1 MNQKNL
7 LIAIATLIVAIFAFA
22 QVYIIFTVTTI
33 NDRINSLDQRLTH
46 LETRFDKRFTELEPR
61 FDKRFT
67 AIDQRF
73 TDLETRM
80 DQRFTDLETRF
91 DKRFNLIE
99 TRLDAL
105 NQNYID
111 HLAHH
116 IDK

>member
-1 MNQKNL
+1 MNQKTL

-22 QVYIIFTVTTI
+22 QVYIILTVTTI
-33 NDRINSLDQRLTH
+33 NDRINSVDQWLTH
-46 LETRFDKRFTELEPR
+46 LETRFDKRFTE
-61 FDKRFT
+61 
-67 AIDQRF
+67 
-73 TDLETRM
+73 
-80 DQRFTDLETRF
+80 LETRF

-116 IDK
+116 IEK

>member
-1 MNQKNL
+1 MNQKTL

-33 NDRINSLDQRLTH
+33 NDRINSVDQRLTH
-46 LETRFDKRFTELEPR
+46 LETRFDKRFTELE
-61 FDKRFT
+61 
-67 AIDQRF
+67 
-73 TDLETRM
+73 
-80 DQRFTDLETRF
+80 TRF
-91 DKRFNLIE
+91 DKRFNFIE

-116 IDK
+116 IKK

>member
-1 MNQKNL
+1 MNQKTL

-33 NDRINSLDQRLTH
+33 NDRINSVDQRLTH
-46 LETRFDKRFTELEPR
+46 LEALFDKRFTE
-61 FDKRFT
+61 
-67 AIDQRF
+67 
-73 TDLETRM
+73 
-80 DQRFTDLETRF
+80 LETRF

-116 IDK
+116 IEN

>member
-1 MNQKNL
+1 MNQKTL

-33 NDRINSLDQRLTH
+33 NDRINSVDQRLTH
-46 LETRFDKRFTELEPR
+46 LETRFDKRFTELETR

-67 AIDQRF
+67 
-73 TDLETRM
+73 E
-80 DQRFTDLETRF
+80 LETRF

-111 HLAHH
+111 LLAHH
-116 IDK
+116 IEK

>member
-1 MNQKNL
+1 MNQKTL
-7 LIAIATLIVAIFAFA
+7 LIAIAILIVAIFAFA

-33 NDRINSLDQRLTH
+33 NDRINSVDQRLTH
-46 LETRFDKRFTELEPR
+46 LETRFDKRFTE
-61 FDKRFT
+61 
-67 AIDQRF
+67 
-73 TDLETRM
+73 
-80 DQRFTDLETRF
+80 LETRF

-116 IDK
+116 IEK

>member
-1 MNQKNL
+1 MNQKTL

-33 NDRINSLDQRLTH
+33 NDRINSVDQRLTH
-46 LETRFDKRFTELEPR
+46 LETRFDKRFTELETR

-67 AIDQRF
+67 E
-73 TDLETRM
+73 LETRF
-80 DQRFTDLETRF
+80 DKRFTELETRF

-116 IDK
+116 IKK

>member
-1 MNQKNL
+1 MNQKTL

-33 NDRINSLDQRLTH
+33 NDRINSVDQRLTH
-46 LETRFDKRFTELEPR
+46 LETRFDKRFTELEAR
-61 FDKRFT
+61 FDK
-67 AIDQRF
+67 RF
-73 TDLETRM
+73 TDLETRF
-80 DQRFTDLETRF
+80 DEQFTDLETRF

-99 TRLDAL
+99 ARLDAL
-105 NQNYID
+105 NQNYIN

>member
-1 MNQKNL
+1 MNQKTL

-33 NDRINSLDQRLTH
+33 NDRINSVDQRLTH
-46 LETRFDKRFTELEPR
+46 LETRFDK
-61 FDKRFT
+61 
-67 AIDQRF
+67 
-73 TDLETRM
+73 
-80 DQRFTDLETRF
+80 RFTDLETRF

-111 HLAHH
+111 HLARH

>member
-1 MNQKNL
+1 MNQKTL

-33 NDRINSLDQRLTH
+33 NDRINNVDQRLTH
-46 LETRFDKRFTELEPR
+46 LEIRFDKRFTE
-61 FDKRFT
+61 
-67 AIDQRF
+67 
-73 TDLETRM
+73 
-80 DQRFTDLETRF
+80 LETRF

-116 IDK
+116 IEK

>member
-1 MNQKNL
+1 MNQKTL

-33 NDRINSLDQRLTH
+33 NDRINSVDQRLTH
-46 LETRFDKRFTELEPR
+46 LETR

-73 TDLETRM
+73 TDLEN
-80 DQRFTDLETRF
+80 RF
-91 DKRFNLIE
+91 DKRFDLIE

-116 IDK
+116 IKK

>member
-1 MNQKNL
+1 MNQKPL

-33 NDRINSLDQRLTH
+33 NGRINNSVDQRLTH
-46 LETRFDKRFTELEPR
+46 LEPR

-73 TDLETRM
+73 TDLEN
-80 DQRFTDLETRF
+80 RF
-91 DKRFNLIE
+91 DKRFDLIE

-116 IDK
+116 IKK

>member
-1 MNQKNL
+1 MNQKTL

-33 NDRINSLDQRLTH
+33 NDRINSVDQRLTH
-46 LETRFDKRFTELEPR
+46 LETR

-73 TDLETRM
+73 TDLETR
-80 DQRFTDLETRF
+80 F
-91 DKRFNLIE
+91 DKRFDLIE
-99 TRLDAL
+99 TRLNAL

-116 IDK
+116 IKK

>member
-1 MNQKNL
+1 MNQKPL

-33 NDRINSLDQRLTH
+33 NDRINSVDQRLTR
-46 LETRFDKRFTELEPR
+46 LETRFDKRFTELE
-61 FDKRFT
+61 
-67 AIDQRF
+67 
-73 TDLETRM
+73 
-80 DQRFTDLETRF
+80 TRF

-99 TRLDAL
+99 ARLDAL
-105 NQNYID
+105 NQNYIN

>member
-1 MNQKNL
+1 MNQKTL
-7 LIAIATLIVAIFAFA
+7 LIAIVTLIVAIFAFA

-33 NDRINSLDQRLTH
+33 NGRINSVDQRLTH
-46 LETRFDKRFTELEPR
+46 LETR

-73 TDLETRM
+73 TDLEN
-80 DQRFTDLETRF
+80 RF
-91 DKRFNLIE
+91 DKRFDLIE

-116 IDK
+116 IKK

>member
-1 MNQKNL
+1 MNQKTL

-33 NDRINSLDQRLTH
+33 NDRINSVDQRLTH
-46 LETRFDKRFTELEPR
+46 LEPRFDKRFTELEP
-61 FDKRFT
+61 
-67 AIDQRF
+67 
-73 TDLETRM
+73 
-80 DQRFTDLETRF
+80 RF

-116 IDK
+116 IEK

>member
-1 MNQKNL
+1 MNQKTL

-33 NDRINSLDQRLTH
+33 NDRINSVDQRLTH
-46 LETRFDKRFTELEPR
+46 FETRVDQRFTELETRFDKRFTE
-61 FDKRFT
+61 
-67 AIDQRF
+67 
-73 TDLETRM
+73 
-80 DQRFTDLETRF
+80 LETRF

-105 NQNYID
+105 NQNYIK

-116 IDK
+116 IEK

>member
-1 MNQKNL
+1 MNQKTL

-33 NDRINSLDQRLTH
+33 NDRINSVDQRLIH
-46 LETRFDKRFTELEPR
+46 LETRFDKRFTE
-61 FDKRFT
+61 
-67 AIDQRF
+67 
-73 TDLETRM
+73 
-80 DQRFTDLETRF
+80 LETRF

-116 IDK
+116 IEK

>member
-1 MNQKNL
+1 MNQRTL

-33 NDRINSLDQRLTH
+33 NDRINSVDQRLTH
-46 LETRFDKRFTELEPR
+46 LETRFDKRFTELE
-61 FDKRFT
+61 
-67 AIDQRF
+67 
-73 TDLETRM
+73 
-80 DQRFTDLETRF
+80 TRF

-99 TRLDAL
+99 ARLDAL
-105 NQNYID
+105 NQNYIN

>member
-1 MNQKNL
+1 MNQKPL

-33 NDRINSLDQRLTH
+33 NDRINSVDQRLTH
-46 LETRFDKRFTELEPR
+46 LETRFDKRFTEIDKRIADMEAR
-61 FDKRFT
+61 IDKRFT
-67 AIDQRF
+67 DI
-73 TDLETRM
+73 
-80 DQRFTDLETRF
+80 ETRF
-91 DKRFNLIE
+91 DKLFNLIE

-116 IDK
+116 IKK

>member
-1 MNQKNL
+1 MNQKTL

-33 NDRINSLDQRLTH
+33 NDRINSVDQRLTH
-46 LETRFDKRFTELEPR
+46 LETRFDKRFTELE
-61 FDKRFT
+61 
-67 AIDQRF
+67 
-73 TDLETRM
+73 
-80 DQRFTDLETRF
+80 TRF

-99 TRLDAL
+99 NRLDAL

-116 IDK
+116 IKK

>member
-1 MNQKNL
+1 MNQKTL

-33 NDRINSLDQRLTH
+33 NDRINSVDQRLTH
-46 LETRFDKRFTELEPR
+46 LETRFDKRFTELE
-61 FDKRFT
+61 
-67 AIDQRF
+67 
-73 TDLETRM
+73 
-80 DQRFTDLETRF
+80 TRF

-99 TRLDAL
+99 TLLDAL

-116 IDK
+116 IEK

>member
-1 MNQKNL
+1 MNQKTL

-33 NDRINSLDQRLTH
+33 NDRINSVDQRLTH
-46 LETRFDKRFTELEPR
+46 LETR

-73 TDLETRM
+73 TDLETR
-80 DQRFTDLETRF
+80 F
-91 DKRFNLIE
+91 DKRFDLIE

-116 IDK
+116 MEEKE

>member
-1 MNQKNL
+1 MNQKTL

-33 NDRINSLDQRLTH
+33 NDRINSVDQRLTH
-46 LETRFDKRFTELEPR
+46 LETR

-73 TDLETRM
+73 TDLEN
-80 DQRFTDLETRF
+80 RF
-91 DKRFNLIE
+91 DKRFDLIE

-105 NQNYID
+105 NQNCID

-116 IDK
+116 IKK

>member
-1 MNQKNL
+1 MNQKTL

-33 NDRINSLDQRLTH
+33 NDRINSVDQRLTH
-46 LETRFDKRFTELEPR
+46 LETRFDKRFTELETR
-61 FDKRFT
+61 FDERFT
-67 AIDQRF
+67 
-73 TDLETRM
+73 E
-80 DQRFTDLETRF
+80 LETRF

-116 IDK
+116 IEK

>member
-1 MNQKNL
+1 MNQKTL

-33 NDRINSLDQRLTH
+33 NDRINSVDQRLTD
-46 LETRFDKRFTELEPR
+46 LETR

-73 TDLETRM
+73 A
-80 DQRFTDLETRF
+80 DLETRF
-91 DKRFNLIE
+91 DKRFDLIE

-116 IDK
+116 IKK